1 MKIRLPSLASLRRG
15 GDATL
20 PSAPPPSGTLVA
32 PATPIGGFG
41 DRLRLLSRRLRS
53 SAGWVFLAVFVFFT
67 FIWISLPTRAL
78 AWRIGQQARNAGY
91 LIDIED
97 MSVRPWGSATLYNV
111 TWTYAPSHPGQIPH
125 QMVLD
130 SVDVDFSVLK
140 YMLLGNVDVE
150 VDTLLDEAPIHAE
163 YARSDSESS
172 IKIDITELPLGS
184 VPKMQQALGAPL
196 RGLFALHV
204 DMTMPENLF
213 EKAEG
218 SISLECASCTIGDG
232 EELLFI
238 PGSSGITAKGITIPE
253 IDLGTLIGKLK
264 VAEGRVTVEDFKTKS
279 ADIELE
285 VTGDMPLKDPFS
297 RSEFAFQMK
306 LLVTQALQD
315 KSETLRFAVQTAGP
329 SSKMDPPDDG
339 WLGFKLRGTVGK
351 PRFMGIKSKTAEERM
366 LERRQKNAER
376 DAARKARSKARS
388 TKKSESPEDALERNQ
403 GPQVGGDTGGS
414 DRDNKMPEIDARP
427 SDPPE
432 PSEPSEPS
440 EPPPTPSTLP
450 PPPEPEPQP
459 QPEERPAEPPPVE
472 EPPPEG
478 GQGQGQGDGQGM
490 PDGQPDGQQ
499 QGEAPRDT
507 EAPPPSDAT
516 TGG

>member
-1 MKIRLPSLASLRRG
+1 MKIRLPNLASLRRG
-15 GDATL
+15 GDPTPLA
-20 PSAPPPSGTLVA
+20 SPPPSGTLVA
-32 PATPIGGFG
+32 PAAPIGGFG
-41 DRLRLLSRRLRS
+41 DRMRLLSRRLRS

-67 FIWISLPTRAL
+67 FVWLSLPTRAI
-78 AWRIGQQARNAGY
+78 AWRIGQQARKAGY

-97 MSVRPWGSATLYNV
+97 VSVRPWGSATLYNV
-111 TWTYAPSHPGQIPH
+111 TWTYAPSHPGQVPH
-125 QMVLD
+125 QLVLD
-130 SVDVDFSVLK
+130 AVDVDFSVLK

-150 VDTLLDEAPIHAE
+150 VDTVLDEAPIHAE

-172 IKIDITELPLGS
+172 IKIEVTELPLGS
-184 VPKMQQALGAPL
+184 VPKLQQALGAPL

-253 IDLGTLIGKLK
+253 IDLGTLVGKLA
-264 VAEGRVTVEDFKTKS
+264 VTEGKVTVQDFKTKS

-376 DAARKARSKARS
+376 EAARKARSKSRS
-388 TKKSESPEDALERNQ
+388 TSTSKKESGEEALERNQ
-403 GPQVGGDTGGS
+403 GPNAGGDTGGP
-414 DRDNKMPEIDARP
+414 DKEMPAGKMPEIDVR
-427 SDPPE
+427 PPE
-432 PSEPSEPS
+432 PSEPP
-440 EPPPTPSTLP
+440 PSTLP
-450 PPPEPEPQP
+450 PPPQPQEPEPQA
-459 QPEERPAEPPPVE
+459 QPEPEPPPPPVE
-472 EPPPEG
+472 EAPPEG
-478 GQGQGQGDGQGM
+478 GQGQGQGDGQGQPEGQM
-490 PDGQPDGQQ
+490 DGQG
-499 QGEAPRDT
+499 QGEPPR
-507 EAPPPSDAT
+507 ESEGQPPSDAP
-516 TGG
+516 TG

>member
-1 MKIRLPSLASLRRG
+1 VKIRLPNLASLRRG
-15 GDATL
+15 ADAT
-20 PSAPPPSGTLVA
+20 PVAPPPAGGTVIA
-32 PATPIGGFG
+32 PAAPIGGFG
-41 DRLRLLSRRLRS
+41 DRMRLWSRRLRS

-67 FIWISLPTRAL
+67 FVWLSLPTRAI
-78 AWRIGQQARNAGY
+78 AWRIGQQARKAGY
-91 LIDIED
+91 IIDIED

-111 TWTYAPSHPGQIPH
+111 TWTYSPSHPGQIPH
-125 QMVLD
+125 QLVLD
-130 SVDVDFSVLK
+130 AVDVDFSVLK
-140 YMLLGNVDVE
+140 YMLLGNLDVE
-150 VDTLLDEAPIHAE
+150 VDTVLDEAPIHAE
-163 YARSDSESS
+163 YARSGSESS
-172 IKIDITELPLGS
+172 IKIEITELPLGS
-184 VPKMQQALGAPL
+184 VPKLQQALGAPL

-253 IDLGTLIGKLK
+253 IDLGTLVGKLA
-264 VAEGRVTVEDFKTKS
+264 VSEGKVTVQDFKTKS

-339 WLGFKLRGTVGK
+339 WLGFKLRGSVGK

-376 DAARKARSKARS
+376 EAARKARTKSRSTS
-388 TKKSESPEDALERNQ
+388 TKKGESPEEALERNQ
-403 GPQVGGDTGGS
+403 GPNAGGDTGGS
-414 DRDNKMPEIDARP
+414 DKEMPSGKMPEFDIR
-427 SDPPE
+427 

-440 EPPPTPSTLP
+440 EPPSTLPPP

-472 EPPPEG
+472 ELPPEG
-478 GQGQGQGDGQGM
+478 GQGQGQGDGQGQPEGPM
-490 PDGQPDGQQ
+490 DSQGQGEPPRD
-499 QGEAPRDT
+499 GEAPPSND
-507 EAPPPSDAT
+507 AP
-516 TGG
+516 TG

>member
-1 MKIRLPSLASLRRG
+1 MKIRLPSLTSLRRG
-15 GDATL
+15 GDL
-20 PSAPPPSGTLVA
+20 PGPPPSGTMIA
-32 PATPIGGFG
+32 QPTPIGGFG
-41 DRLRLLSRRLRS
+41 DRMRLFSRRLRS
-53 SAGWVFLAVFVFFT
+53 SAGWVFLAVFVFFA
-67 FIWISLPTRAL
+67 FVWLSLPTRGI
-78 AWRIGQQARNAGY
+78 AWRIGQQARKAGY

-97 MSVRPWGSATLYNV
+97 MSVRPWGSATLHNV

-125 QMVLD
+125 QLVLD
-130 SVDVDFSVLK
+130 AVDVDFSVLK
-140 YMLLGNVDVE
+140 YLLLGNIDVE
-150 VDTLLDEAPIHAE
+150 VDTVLDEAPIHAE

-172 IKIDITELPLGS
+172 IKIEVTELPLGS
-184 VPKMQQALGAPL
+184 VPKLQQALGAPL

-218 SISLECASCTIGDG
+218 TIALECASCSIGDG

-264 VAEGRVTVEDFKTKS
+264 VSEGRATVEDFKTKS

-285 VTGDMPLKDPFS
+285 LTGDMPLKDPFS
-297 RSEFAFQMK
+297 KSEFAFQMK

-376 DAARKARSKARS
+376 DAARKSRTKSRSS
-388 TKKSESPEDALERNQ
+388 TSKKTDEKDALERNQ
-403 GPQVGGDTGGS
+403 GPELPNIGGDTGGT
-414 DRDNKMPEIDARP
+414 DREPEKAPDTEMRQA
-427 SDPPE
+427 
-432 PSEPSEPS
+432 
-440 EPPPTPSTLP
+440 EPPSMPSTQQ
-450 PPPEPEPQP
+450 PPPEPEPEQR
-459 QPEERPAEPPPVE
+459 QEERPPEPPPPLPPAME
-472 EPPPEG
+472 EVQPEG
-478 GQGQGQGDGQGM
+478 GQGQGQGDGQGQ
-490 PDGQPDGQQ
+490 PEAQPDGQMPAEPSRE
-499 QGEAPRDT
+499 GEAPPSTD
-507 EAPPPSDAT
+507 AP
-516 TGG
+516 TG

>member
-15 GDATL
+15 GDA
-20 PSAPPPSGTLVA
+20 PAGAPPPSGTMVV
-32 PATPIGGFG
+32 PAAPIGSFG
-41 DRLRLLSRRLRS
+41 DRMRLLSRRLRS
-53 SAGWVFLAVFVFFT
+53 SAGWVFLAVFVFFA
-67 FIWISLPTRAL
+67 FIWVSLPTRAL
-78 AWRIGQQARNAGY
+78 AWRIGHQARQAGY

-130 SVDVDFSVLK
+130 SVDVDFSLLK
-140 YMLLGNVDVE
+140 YLLLGNLDVE
-150 VDTLLDEAPIHAE
+150 VDTVLDEAPIHAE

-172 IKIDITELPLGS
+172 IKIDVTELPLGS
-184 VPKMQQALGAPL
+184 VPKLQQALGAPL

-218 SISLECASCTIGDG
+218 SISLECASCSIGDG

-264 VAEGRVTVEDFKTKS
+264 VAEGKASVEDFKTKS

-297 RSEFAFQMK
+297 KSEFAFQMK

-376 DAARKARSKARS
+376 EAAKKARTKSRS
-388 TKKSESPEDALERNQ
+388 TTKKTEEKDALERNN
-403 GPQVGGDTGGS
+403 GPELPSAGGDTGGP
-414 DRDNKMPEIDARP
+414 DR
-427 SDPPE
+427 
-432 PSEPSEPS
+432 
-440 EPPPTPSTLP
+440 EPPKPADSEMRPPAEPPSTPSTLP
-450 PPPEPEPQP
+450 PPPEPEPEARQD
-459 QPEERPAEPPPVE
+459 ERPAEPPPPLPPAME
-472 EPPPEG
+472 EVQAEG
-478 GQGQGQGDGQGM
+478 GQGQGQGDGQGQ
-490 PDGQPDGQQ
+490 PEGQPDGQG
-499 QGEAPRDT
+499 QGEVPRDS
-507 EAPPPSDAT
+507 EAPPSNDAP
-516 TGG
+516 TG

>member
-1 MKIRLPSLASLRRG
+1 MKIRLPNLANLRRG
-15 GDATL
+15 GDL
-20 PSAPPPSGTLVA
+20 PAAPPASGTMVA
-32 PATPIGGFG
+32 PAAPIGGFG
-41 DRLRLLSRRLRS
+41 DRMRLFSRRLRS
-53 SAGWVFLAVFVFFT
+53 SAGWVFLAVFVFFA

-78 AWRIGQQARNAGY
+78 AWRIGHQARQAGY

-130 SVDVDFSVLK
+130 AVDVDFSILG
-140 YMLLGNVDVE
+140 YLLLGNIDVE
-150 VDTLLDEAPIHAE
+150 VDTVLDEAPIHAE
-163 YARSDSESS
+163 YARSSSESS
-172 IKIDITELPLGS
+172 IKIEVTELPLGS
-184 VPKMQQALGAPL
+184 VPKLQQALGAPL

-218 SISLECASCTIGDG
+218 SVSLECASCLIGDG
-232 EELLFI
+232 QELLFI

-253 IDLGTLIGKLK
+253 IDLGTLVGKLK
-264 VAEGRVTVEDFKTKS
+264 VSEGRITVEDFKTKS

-297 RSEFAFQMK
+297 KSEFAFQMK

-329 SSKMDPPDDG
+329 SSRMDPPDEG

-351 PRFMGIKSKTAEERM
+351 PRFMGVKTKTTEERM

-376 DAARKARSKARS
+376 EAAKKARTKSRS
-388 TKKSESPEDALERNQ
+388 TKKTEEKDALERNN
-403 GPQVGGDTGGS
+403 GPEQPSVGAGETGGT
-414 DRDNKMPEIDARP
+414 DREPTKTPDSEMRP
-427 SDPPE
+427 A
-432 PSEPSEPS
+432 
-440 EPPPTPSTLP
+440 EPPPTPSTQP
-450 PPPEPEPQP
+450 PPPEPEPEARQD
-459 QPEERPAEPPPVE
+459 ERPAEQLPPPPLPPAME
-472 EPPPEG
+472 EVQQPEG
-478 GQGQGQGDGQGM
+478 GQGQGQGDGQV
-490 PDGQPDGQQ
+490 PPEGQPDGQAPA
-499 QGEAPRDT
+499 EAPREG
-507 EAPPPSDAT
+507 EAPPPNDAP
-516 TGG
+516 TG